1 MATYFNFLS
10 CKTISD
16 HVRIILIAGITFCIT
31 SCDSC
36 KTQPDFKD
44 STPPELTWIVTHE
57 SGEKDTIAG
66 TGNSAVTMGE
76 AIYVLAIVKDDG
88 GIVELTTSRTTG
100 YDCLEEGLQSPS
112 FGPVEQTI
120 PLSLDSN
127 GEALNL
133 FPVAFDVN
141 TLLICPQGSDF
152 QQGNFTL
159 KCSALNFANLKTEG
173 VLSIH
178 VNRQL

>member
-1 MATYFNFLS
+1 MAAHFSFLYGS
-10 CKTISD
+10 IISE
-16 HVRIILIAGITFCIT
+16 HVSIIMMAGITFCIT

-36 KTQPDFKD
+36 STQPDFKD
-44 STPPELTWIVTHE
+44 STPPELSWIVTHE
-57 SGEKDTIAG
+57 SGVKDTVAG

-76 AIYVLAIVKDDG
+76 VIHVLAIVKDDG
-88 GIVELTTSRTTG
+88 GIVEVTTSRTTR
-100 YDCLEEGLQSPS
+100 YDCLGEGLQSPS
-112 FGPVEQTI
+112 FAPVEQTI

-127 GEALNL
+127 GEALKL

-159 KCSALNFANLKTEG
+159 KCSVLNFANLKTEG